1 MENRSEERLHSRSD
15 DECSDHSLTKSSSR
29 TPPIE
34 GGKQAGPPHL
44 IEVPSEPYIFK
55 QTKPASRK
63 GKEIQEPKPTE
74 IKSHSD
80 LPFRP
85 LQSTPGYNPFSTSE
99 VPISVGSTQQSP
111 QDKSQSIKPVGKS
124 VDTDNSLD
132 IRDAK
137 SEITILSSFVN
148 PSMND
153 KVELSITPAENR
165 SMDKDVIR
173 NLSKDLYP
181 DTKVVGG
188 DTHHTEKDQSRFTG
202 QTHEKTPK
210 EVKLTSDISQGMS
223 EEHMLVVKNTEFQF
237 VPTPSIG
244 LWEGGGRIEPESKQE
259 NLTIGETVS
268 TKIPFVG
275 DTQNRSVEKLNA
287 ERDVERK
294 SSSRT
299 PPVEGGK
306 QAGQPHFE
314 KVPSEPYILRQPKPE
329 EARSHSELPFSLL
342 QSTPGYNPFSTT
354 DQSMSVRSPQQSAGE
369 KSQSIKPIDQPFLK
383 DDSHA
388 IGEVKYK
395 MTTLSSPVNP
405 PVVVASVNEEVELA
419 ITPAEDSDMEND
431 EAVNNLKKD
440 LYPDTEVVGDKSHDT
455 EKDQRVFPEV
465 LDVGKLEHV
474 QIPVKVERE
483 ESTES
488 QSEAIVKAPI
498 AVNVKEMERPK
509 EEATS
514 ETEMFLIADSVV
526 TKSSKVPAEVST
538 QQANQEAG
546 KYPIPTILLNSSQ
559 SPITEEVKGLGH
571 RRKVLEVSSVSGSSL
586 GNLENETVDSDDDHT
601 SVSSQGSDFSD
612 RQGYGSTLSL
622 SHSGRTG
629 SMLSVYSDA
638 GDFGNVTVQGAVE
651 FALRYSKEGEFI
663 VTVEQCLDLAFAN
676 ARKKRTDPYVKTY
689 LHPDKSHSSK
699 KKTSIKKRTTNP
711 VYGGETLKYKI
722 KMEELKGRTLNL
734 SVWHND
740 SRGRN
745 VFLGQ
750 VEINLKTWD
759 WGHEALTWY
768 NMQPKSSEG
777 QEVSEN
783 HGVLTVALK
792 YLPPGSAGIAR
803 PDSGEIHVWLK
814 EAREL
819 RKLKAQGVDSFVKCY
834 MLPDTSKKSR
844 QKTRVMKKSQE
855 PVYNHAMVYDGFR
868 DDEVREACCELTVWD
883 QNKLSNQFLGGVR
896 LSLGTGQSYGKKV
909 DWMDSWDQEI
919 GLWEKMLASPT
930 SWVEG
935 EMPLR
940 SAMTPRKKSLR

>member
-1 MENRSEERLHSRSD
+1 MMKSNRDLSEDLDLSFLSTDEEMAIRQVLQRDENLKRQETGRIRRLRLSIPDPKKLKVMTGEWFEELRTCRYGRQSDVTEVVRSSMRRKKTTVPRGSPYRDTRKTDPKGEDMKTDSQTKTSEFKTLNTSFLNPAFREEKVKLELSEEESAANEDVTTVDIPEWKTPPSQKSCEQTSRKGISPNPLLLTKHQDIDYFSTANPDHPSPKPRTLKTSSFPVEEVAPKSQSTLTTESDPSPPPEPGPEPLDDITYLESTRKLVLPPEIKDDPEQRSPTVSVDPNTWTQPAVEDHFIEVNITDKSPDKTPTVVTLPSDSIQGRSAHRFGATMGERVTTESPSGGDTENRSEERPNAGRGV
-15 DECSDHSLTKSSSR
+15 ECADHSKSV
-29 TPPIE
+29 E
-34 GGKQAGPPHL
+34 GAMQAGPPHL
-44 IEVPSEPYIFK
+44 EEVPFEPYNMK
-55 QTKPASRK
+55 HVSKKP
-63 GKEIQEPKPTE
+63 
-74 IKSHSD
+74 
-80 LPFRP
+80 
-85 LQSTPGYNPFSTSE
+85 N
-99 VPISVGSTQQSP
+99 
-111 QDKSQSIKPVGKS
+111 
-124 VDTDNSLD
+124 
-132 IRDAK
+132 
-137 SEITILSSFVN
+137 
-148 PSMND
+148 
-153 KVELSITPAENR
+153 
-165 SMDKDVIR
+165 KD
-173 NLSKDLYP
+173 
-181 DTKVVGG
+181 
-188 DTHHTEKDQSRFTG
+188 
-202 QTHEKTPK
+202 
-210 EVKLTSDISQGMS
+210 
-223 EEHMLVVKNTEFQF
+223 
-237 VPTPSIG
+237 
-244 LWEGGGRIEPESKQE
+244 
-259 NLTIGETVS
+259 
-268 TKIPFVG
+268 
-275 DTQNRSVEKLNA
+275 
-287 ERDVERK
+287 
-294 SSSRT
+294 
-299 PPVEGGK
+299 
-306 QAGQPHFE
+306 
-314 KVPSEPYILRQPKPE
+314 PKPE
-329 EARSHSELPFSLL
+329 EAQSHSEPSFRSL
-342 QSTPGYNPFSTT
+342 QSTSEYNPFCTT
-354 DQSMSVRSPQQSAGE
+354 EVPVSVEGPQQSPQKKAQVSVEPNTWKQREVDGDFIQVNLADEGQSPE
-369 KSQSIKPIDQPFLK
+369 KTPK
-383 DDSHA
+383 
-388 IGEVKYK
+388 GV
-395 MTTLSSPVNP
+395 TSP
-405 PVVVASVNEEVELA
+405 S
-419 ITPAEDSDMEND
+419 
-431 EAVNNLKKD
+431 NN
-440 LYPDTEVVGDKSHDT
+440 T
-455 EKDQRVFPEV
+455 Q
-465 LDVGKLEHV
+465 
-474 QIPVKVERE
+474 
-483 ESTES
+483 
-488 QSEAIVKAPI
+488 
-498 AVNVKEMERPK
+498 
-509 EEATS
+509 
-514 ETEMFLIADSVV
+514 DSVV

-559 SPITEEVKGLGH
+559 SPITEEVKGLGN

>member
-1 MENRSEERLHSRSD
+1 MMKSNRDLSEDLDLSFLSTDEEMAIRQVLQRDENLKRQETGRIRRLR
-15 DECSDHSLTKSSSR
+15 
-29 TPPIE
+29 
-34 GGKQAGPPHL
+34 
-44 IEVPSEPYIFK
+44 
-55 QTKPASRK
+55 
-63 GKEIQEPKPTE
+63 
-74 IKSHSD
+74 
-80 LPFRP
+80 
-85 LQSTPGYNPFSTSE
+85 
-99 VPISVGSTQQSP
+99 
-111 QDKSQSIKPVGKS
+111 
-124 VDTDNSLD
+124 
-132 IRDAK
+132 
-137 SEITILSSFVN
+137 
-148 PSMND
+148 
-153 KVELSITPAENR
+153 LSIPDPKKLKVMTGEWFEELR
-165 SMDKDVIR
+165 TCRYGRQSDV
-173 NLSKDLYP
+173 
-181 DTKVVGG
+181 
-188 DTHHTEKDQSRFTG
+188 
-202 QTHEKTPK
+202 
-210 EVKLTSDISQGMS
+210 
-223 EEHMLVVKNTEFQF
+223 
-237 VPTPSIG
+237 
-244 LWEGGGRIEPESKQE
+244 
-259 NLTIGETVS
+259 
-268 TKIPFVG
+268 
-275 DTQNRSVEKLNA
+275 
-287 ERDVERK
+287 
-294 SSSRT
+294 
-299 PPVEGGK
+299 
-306 QAGQPHFE
+306 
-314 KVPSEPYILRQPKPE
+314 
-329 EARSHSELPFSLL
+329 
-342 QSTPGYNPFSTT
+342 
-354 DQSMSVRSPQQSAGE
+354 
-369 KSQSIKPIDQPFLK
+369 
-383 DDSHA
+383 
-388 IGEVKYK
+388 
-395 MTTLSSPVNP
+395 
-405 PVVVASVNEEVELA
+405 
-419 ITPAEDSDMEND
+419 
-431 EAVNNLKKD
+431 
-440 LYPDTEVVGDKSHDT
+440 TEVVRSSMRRKKTTVPRGSPYRDT
-455 EKDQRVFPEV
+455 RKTDPKGEDMKTDSQTKTSEFKTLNTSFLNPAFREEKV
-465 LDVGKLEHV
+465 KLELS
-474 QIPVKVERE
+474 EE
-483 ESTES
+483 ESAANE
-488 QSEAIVKAPI
+488 
-498 AVNVKEMERPK
+498 
-509 EEATS
+509 
-514 ETEMFLIADSVV
+514 DSVV

-559 SPITEEVKGLGH
+559 SPITEEVKGLGN

>member
-1 MENRSEERLHSRSD
+1 MMKSNRDLSEDLDLSFLSTDEEMAIRQVLQRDENLKRRETGRIRRLRLSIPDPKKLKVMTGEWFEELRTCRYGRQSDVTEVVRSSMRRKKTTVPRGSPYRDTRKTDSKGEDMKTDSQTKTSEFKTLNTSFLNPAFREEKVKLELSEEESAANED
-15 DECSDHSLTKSSSR
+15 VTTVDIPEWK
-29 TPPIE
+29 TPPSQKSCE
-34 GGKQAGPPHL
+34 
-44 IEVPSEPYIFK
+44 
-55 QTKPASRK
+55 QTSRK
-63 GKEIQEPKPTE
+63 GISPNPLLLTKHQDIDYFSTANPDHPSPKPRTLKTSSFPVEEVAPKSQSTLTTE
-74 IKSHSD
+74 SD
-80 LPFRP
+80 PSP
-85 LQSTPGYNPFSTSE
+85 PPEPGPEPQDDITYLQSTRKLVLPPEIKDDPEQRSPTVSVDPNTWTQPAVEDHFIE
-99 VPISVGSTQQSP
+99 VNIT
-111 QDKSQSIKPVGKS
+111 DKSP
-124 VDTDNSLD
+124 
-132 IRDAK
+132 
-137 SEITILSSFVN
+137 
-148 PSMND
+148 
-153 KVELSITPAENR
+153 
-165 SMDKDVIR
+165 
-173 NLSKDLYP
+173 
-181 DTKVVGG
+181 
-188 DTHHTEKDQSRFTG
+188 
-202 QTHEKTPK
+202 EKTPT
-210 EVKLTSDISQGMS
+210 VVTLPSD
-223 EEHMLVVKNTEFQF
+223 
-237 VPTPSIG
+237 SI
-244 LWEGGGRIEPESKQE
+244 Q
-259 NLTIGETVS
+259 
-268 TKIPFVG
+268 
-275 DTQNRSVEKLNA
+275 
-287 ERDVERK
+287 
-294 SSSRT
+294 
-299 PPVEGGK
+299 
-306 QAGQPHFE
+306 
-314 KVPSEPYILRQPKPE
+314 
-329 EARSHSELPFSLL
+329 
-342 QSTPGYNPFSTT
+342 
-354 DQSMSVRSPQQSAGE
+354 
-369 KSQSIKPIDQPFLK
+369 
-383 DDSHA
+383 
-388 IGEVKYK
+388 
-395 MTTLSSPVNP
+395 
-405 PVVVASVNEEVELA
+405 
-419 ITPAEDSDMEND
+419 
-431 EAVNNLKKD
+431 
-440 LYPDTEVVGDKSHDT
+440 
-455 EKDQRVFPEV
+455 
-465 LDVGKLEHV
+465 
-474 QIPVKVERE
+474 
-483 ESTES
+483 
-488 QSEAIVKAPI
+488 
-498 AVNVKEMERPK
+498 
-509 EEATS
+509 
-514 ETEMFLIADSVV
+514 DSVV